1 LFFLKLNYIV
11 IWFINKEKNMK
22 KTLLVVVAFLSFSFA
37 QEASSS
43 PWGIY
48 GGLTSAGTSDSDGRI
63 SGLSIGG
70 SYTINEKWS
79 AGAGLSV
86 RGGKYDIQDEES
98 GMEGTAEL
106 KGDALELW
114 TSYSLMQSESF
125 GLSTG
130 LIYAN
135 IYSTK
140 IKFMGLTFDEDEYE
154 SDYGLFLNGSIPLR
168 ENLGLN
174 IGYYMGLKDLDDD
187 ESANNLWIEVGYSF

>member
-1 LFFLKLNYIV
+1 
-11 IWFINKEKNMK
+11 MK
-22 KTLLVVVAFLSFSFA
+22 KILLTVVALLSFSIA

-48 GGLTSAGTSDSDGRI
+48 GGLTSAGSSDSDGRI
-63 SGLSIGG
+63 SGLSFGG

-86 RGGKYDIQDEES
+86 RGGKYDVQDEES
-98 GMEGTAEL
+98 GIEATAEL

-140 IKFMGLTFDEDEYE
+140 LKFMGLTLDP
-154 SDYGLFLNGSIPLR
+154 GSRTPRGCRARGTDRRPRRRRSTLPTARREAAEARCRRRLR
-168 ENLGLN
+168 
-174 IGYYMGLKDLDDD
+174 
-187 ESANNLWIEVGYSF
+187 

>member
-1 LFFLKLNYIV
+1 
-11 IWFINKEKNMK
+11 MK
-22 KTLLVVVAFLSFSFA
+22 KTLLIVVALLSFSIA
-37 QEASSS
+37 QETSSS

-48 GGLTSAGTSDSDGRI
+48 GGLTSAGSSDSDGRI

-86 RGGKYDIQDEES
+86 RGGKYDFQDEES
-98 GMEGTAEL
+98 GIEATAEL

-114 TSYSLMQSESF
+114 TSYSLIQFEYFDQDRSVSF
-125 GLSTG
+125 DLSTG

-135 IYSTK
+135 IYNTEL
-140 IKFMGLTFDEDEYE
+140 KFMGLTLDEDNESE

-174 IGYYMGLKDLDDD
+174 IGYYMGLKDQGGD
-187 ESANNLWIEVGYSF
+187 ETLNNLWIEVGYSF

>member
-1 LFFLKLNYIV
+1 
-11 IWFINKEKNMK
+11 MK
-22 KTLLVVVAFLSFSFA
+22 KTLLVVVALLSFSFA

-48 GGLTSAGTSDSDGRI
+48 GGLTSAGSSDSDGRI

-86 RGGKYDIQDEES
+86 RGGKYDFQDEES
-98 GMEGTAEL
+98 GIEATAEL

-140 IKFMGLTFDEDEYE
+140 LKFMGLTLDEDNESE

-174 IGYYMGLKDLDDD
+174 IGYYMGLKDQGGD
-187 ESANNLWIEVGYSF
+187 ETLNNLWIEVGYSF

>member
-1 LFFLKLNYIV
+1 
-11 IWFINKEKNMK
+11 MK
-22 KTLLVVVAFLSFSFA
+22 KTLLIVVALLSFSFA

-86 RGGKYDIQDEES
+86 RGGKYDVQDEES
-98 GMEGTAEL
+98 GIEATAEL

-140 IKFMGLTFDEDEYE
+140 IKFMGSTFDEDEYE

-174 IGYYMGLKDLDDD
+174 IGYYVGLKDLDDD

>member
-1 LFFLKLNYIV
+1 
-11 IWFINKEKNMK
+11 MK
-22 KTLLVVVAFLSFSFA
+22 KTLLIVVALLSFSLA

-48 GGLTSAGTSDSDGRI
+48 GGLTSAGSSDSDGRI
-63 SGLSIGG
+63 SGLSFGG

-86 RGGKYDIQDEES
+86 RGGKKDFQDEES
-98 GMEGTAEL
+98 GIEATAEI

-114 TSYSLMQSESF
+114 TSYSLIQFEYFDQDRSVSF
-125 GLSTG
+125 DLSTG

-135 IYSTK
+135 IYNTEL
-140 IKFMGLTFDEDEYE
+140 KFMGLTLDEDNESE

-174 IGYYMGLKDLDDD
+174 IGYYMGLKDQGDD
-187 ESANNLWIEVGYSF
+187 ETFNNLWIEVGYSF

>member
-1 LFFLKLNYIV
+1 
-11 IWFINKEKNMK
+11 MK
-22 KTLLVVVAFLSFSFA
+22 KILLTVVVLLSFSIA

-48 GGLTSAGTSDSDGRI
+48 GGLTSAGSSDSDGRI
-63 SGLSIGG
+63 SGLSFGG

-86 RGGKYDIQDEES
+86 RGGKYDVQDEES
-98 GMEGTAEL
+98 GIEATAEL

-140 IKFMGLTFDEDEYE
+140 LKFMGLTLDEDNESE
-154 SDYGLFLNGSIPLR
+154 SDYGFFLNGSIPLR

-174 IGYYMGLKDLDDD
+174 IGYYMGLKDQGGD
-187 ESANNLWIEVGYSF
+187 ETLNNLWIEVGYSF

>member
-1 LFFLKLNYIV
+1 
-11 IWFINKEKNMK
+11 MK
-22 KTLLVVVAFLSFSFA
+22 KTLLTAFALLSFSLA
-37 QEASSS
+37 LEASSS

-48 GGLTSAGTSDSDGRI
+48 GGLTSAGSSDSDGRI

-86 RGGKYDIQDEES
+86 RGGKYDFQDEES
-98 GMEGTAEL
+98 GIKATAEL

-140 IKFMGLTFDEDEYE
+140 LKFMGLTLDEDNESE

-174 IGYYMGLKDLDDD
+174 IGYYMGLKDQGGD
-187 ESANNLWIEVGYSF
+187 ETLNNLWIEVGYSF